1 MHGLAVPEI
10 TVDRHQGFAAQHTR
24 LFKTD
29 VAERGAGRLQA
40 DTGSTRGRQINL
52 DDVQGPWPINQM
64 DGMMPYTGCDRLGFC
79 RYARS
84 LAAGA
89 SEQDSQC
96 QRLESTTR
104 AYRTRQGLTDR
115 WRWGEF

>member
-1 MHGLAVPEI
+1 
-10 TVDRHQGFAAQHTR
+10 
-24 LFKTD
+24 
-29 VAERGAGRLQA
+29 
-40 DTGSTRGRQINL
+40 
-52 DDVQGPWPINQM
+52 
-64 DGMMPYTGCDRLGFC
+64 MMPYTGCDRLGFC